1 MNNSL
6 NGREMKNSLLHPQNL
21 IKPIQKVQKSCFAQL
36 WARTAR
42 PLTGGL
48 EILLQISVV
57 SVG

>member
-6 NGREMKNSLLHPQNL
+6 NGPESEKSLLHPQNSK
-21 IKPIQKVQKSCFAQL
+21 KPIQKVQKSCFAQF